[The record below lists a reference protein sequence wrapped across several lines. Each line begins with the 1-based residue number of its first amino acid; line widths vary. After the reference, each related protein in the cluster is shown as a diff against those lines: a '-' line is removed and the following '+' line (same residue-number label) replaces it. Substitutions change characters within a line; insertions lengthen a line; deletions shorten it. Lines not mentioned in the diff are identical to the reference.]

1 MLKKLSS
8 YTFALLG
15 LILLFNSCTK
25 EYESIQ
31 SVDETKILE
40 YLKANNLTD
49 RFKKDASG
57 YYYEIT
63 TQGTGSLL
71 TNTDSILY
79 TLSLKSLG
87 GLNYYT
93 SPANSNFGTFVG
105 YTDNLNGI
113 SIPQIR
119 SVMQNLSRGGN
130 ARLILPSYLAFGRNG
145 FSNINV
151 PSNEIIDVTINTFTE
166 LTQAALDKIRIKSYL
181 ASKGITNAIEGPS
194 GVYYVVVAPT
204 TPGTVEKP
212 VEVINFGSS
221 ITAKYTGRL
230 LDGTV
235 FDSGTD
241 GTFVF
246 TLAGVIRGWGKVL
259 PQFSTGAKLRL
270 FIPSGLAYGTSGS
283 TSQTTGATIIPA
295 NAILDFDIEITAV
308 TN

>member
-63 TQGTGSLL
+63 TQGASTSLK
-71 TNTDSILY
+71 NTDSVFY
-79 TLSLKSLG
+79 RYDLKSLAG
-87 GLNYYT
+87 EVFSET
-93 SPANSNFGTFVG
+93 AANGNEGTFVG
-105 YTDNLNGI
+105 YVTPVPYRDILTKLG
-113 SIPQIR
+113 
-119 SVMQNLSRGGN
+119 RGGKFTV
-130 ARLILPSYLAFGRNG
+130 ILPSYLAFGKNG
-145 FSNINV
+145 SGSIG
-151 PSNEIIDVTINTFTE
+151 PNEIIMSNVSVYTQS
-166 LTQAALDKIRIKSYL
+166 TQAAIDKERIQAYL
-181 ASKGITNAIEGPS
+181 TSKGITNAIEGPG

-204 TPGTVEKP
+204 TPGTAEKP
-212 VEVINFGSS
+212 IEVINFGSS

-246 TLAGVIRGWGKVL
+246 TLAGVIKGWGKVL